1 MKATHQIRRKWAD
14 GCESITTGY
23 LAFDITGAEGKL
35 LVRCR
40 NGMTGWRRFFRTRP
54 VLENAEGTTLAEI
67 ELPRFAGSAFTLRLP
82 DGQREKIGVDT
93 PLPSGLSPKL
103 GIAVECFCSLW
114 FKTDAGDNDCGD

>member
-23 LAFDITGAEGKL
+23 LAFDITGAEDKL

-40 NGMTGWRRFFRTRP
+40 NGMTGWRRFFRTHP
-54 VLENAEGTTLAEI
+54 VLEDAEGTMLAEI
-67 ELPRFAGSAFTLRLP
+67 ELPRFAGNAFTLRLP
-82 DGQREKIGVDT
+82 DGQRERIGEKAA
-93 PLPSGLSPKL
+93 LPAGLSPKL
-103 GIAVECFCSLW
+103 GIAVECFRSLW

>member
-35 LVRCR
+35 LIRCR
-40 NGMTGWRRFFRTRP
+40 NGATGWRRFFHSRP
-54 VLENAEGTTLAEI
+54 VLEDAEGTMLAAI
-67 ELPRFAGSAFTLRLP
+67 ELPGFAGGDFTLRLP
-82 DGQREKIGVDT
+82 DGRMERISEKT
-93 PLPSGLSPKL
+93 PLPAGLSPEL
-103 GIAVECFCSLW
+103 DIAVECFRSLW

>member
-23 LAFDITGAEGKL
+23 LAFDITGAEDKL
-35 LVRCR
+35 LIRCR
-40 NGMTGWRRFFRTRP
+40 NGVTGWRRFFHSRP
-54 VLENAEGTTLAEI
+54 VLEDDEGTMLAEI
-67 ELPRFAGSAFTLRLP
+67 ELPRFAGNAFTLRLP

-93 PLPSGLSPKL
+93 PLPSGLSPEL
-103 GIAVECFCSLW
+103 GIAVECFRSLW

>member
-35 LVRCR
+35 LIRCR
-40 NGMTGWRRFFRTRP
+40 NGVTGWRRFFHSRP
-54 VLENAEGTTLAEI
+54 VLENAAGTMLAAI
-67 ELPRFAGSAFTLRLP
+67 ELPWFAGGDFTLRLP
-82 DGQREKIGVDT
+82 DGRMERISEKT
-93 PLPSGLSPKL
+93 PLPAGLSPEL
-103 GIAVECFCSLW
+103 DIAVECFLSLW